1 MGKLG
6 TASKT
11 LTGKAGIRTHE
22 VDGGKSGAGARS
34 CAAARFPH
42 GGARGDEGR
51 PGSGSEEDEDPQ
63 EKAEP
68 PHDAHE
74 DSGWSSDFS
83 SIPLRL
89 LGFGVLMGWHFLL
102 LFFPLMI
109 SNERLLPHDAHEDSG
124 WSSDF
129 SSIPLRLLGF
139 GVLMGWHFLLL
150 FFPLMISNERLLPE
164 YLFQRQL
171 VLNTSLGVFFI
182 VFGWVLERFC
192 PAGRNKTLK
201 LLVCG
206 TLATVAGCTGLVL
219 AAETTPL
226 VFRVVA
232 VSLVGAGE
240 AVLMLLWLRF
250 YSETSVNFSGRYLA
264 ASALIGSLLCY
275 FTRNLTSELAVGVFL
290 VLPLLSAVMYLLGR
304 NHVRMRGMDEAGRGV
319 SDWSAARKPFFI
331 RTGQL
336 MVFAC
341 VFGMFQGSV
350 VPGGEALLTVAD
362 PLSVIGVGVA
372 GAFLAAMYLRTPVK
386 PDLRLLHK
394 ASILL
399 FVGGIMLA
407 PFVTSF
413 LATVAAAAALAGFM
427 LLDLISLIFTIDL
440 IRTFDLRSGI
450 IIGLNRGLEYAA
462 FAVGILAGFLMWG
475 AYGIS
480 LIFTIDLIRTFDLRS
495 GIIIGLNRG
504 LEYAAFAVGILAG
517 FLMWGAYG
525 ALPEFPYAMAFVSVL
540 VSFAAALF
548 LLDVKDVWTADYYAP
563 APPYVEAEEEQ
574 APEFVRTRGRWRSAC
589 DAVCEEYGLSPRERE
604 IFPSIAKGR
613 NAEYIQNAF
622 VISGHT
628 AKTHI
633 SNIYGGAG
641 SRVRAHARQ
650 VAQRM
655 RRGVRGVRPFP
666 ARTRDISLHSE
677 GAQRRVHSKRVRH
690 LGAYGEDAYFQHLP

>member
-1 MGKLG
+1 MLRGVVRMGKLG

-22 VDGGKSGAGARS
+22 VDGASRAQGRE
-34 CAAARFPH
+34 AARLPAFRM

-51 PGSGSEEDEDPQ
+51 PGSGSEEDEGPQ

-68 PHDAHE
+68 
-74 DSGWSSDFS
+74 
-83 SIPLRL
+83 
-89 LGFGVLMGWHFLL
+89 
-102 LFFPLMI
+102 
-109 SNERLLPHDAHEDSG
+109 PHDAHEDSG

-206 TLATVAGCTGLVL
+206 TLAAVAGCTGLVL

-407 PFVTSF
+407 PFVTSL

-427 LLDLISLIFTIDL
+427 LLDL
-440 IRTFDLRSGI
+440 
-450 IIGLNRGLEYAA
+450 
-462 FAVGILAGFLMWG
+462 
-475 AYGIS
+475 IS

-633 SNIYGGAG
+633 SNIYRKLG
-641 SRVRAHARQ
+641 
-650 VAQRM
+650 
-655 RRGVRGVRPFP
+655 
-666 ARTRDISLHSE
+666 
-677 GAQRRVHSKRVRH
+677 VHSLQELLDIVDSKKEED
-690 LGAYGEDAYFQHLP
+690 LGEREEG

>member
-6 TASKT
+6 TASKS

-22 VDGGKSGAGARS
+22 VDGGKSGVGARS
-34 CAAARFPH
+34 CAAARFSH

-51 PGSGSEEDEDPQ
+51 PGSGSEEDEGPQ

-68 PHDAHE
+68 
-74 DSGWSSDFS
+74 
-83 SIPLRL
+83 
-89 LGFGVLMGWHFLL
+89 
-102 LFFPLMI
+102 
-109 SNERLLPHDAHEDSG
+109 PHDAHEDSG

-206 TLATVAGCTGLVL
+206 TLAAVAGCTGLVL

-275 FTRNLTSELAVGVFL
+275 FTRNLTNELAVGVFL
-290 VLPLLSAVMYLLGR
+290 ALPLLSAVMYVRGR

-372 GAFLAAMYLRTPVK
+372 GAFLAAMYLRTPVR

-407 PFVTSF
+407 PFATSF

-475 AYGIS
+475 AYG
-480 LIFTIDLIRTFDLRS
+480 
-495 GIIIGLNRG
+495 
-504 LEYAAFAVGILAG
+504 
-517 FLMWGAYG
+517 
-525 ALPEFPYAMAFVSVL
+525 ALSEFPYAMAFASVL

-633 SNIYGGAG
+633 SNIYRKLG
-641 SRVRAHARQ
+641 
-650 VAQRM
+650 
-655 RRGVRGVRPFP
+655 
-666 ARTRDISLHSE
+666 
-677 GAQRRVHSKRVRH
+677 VHSLQELLDIVDSKKEED
-690 LGAYGEDAYFQHLP
+690 LGEREEG

>member
-1 MGKLG
+1 MLRGVVRMGKLG
-6 TASKT
+6 TASKS

-34 CAAARFPH
+34 CAVARFPH

-51 PGSGSEEDEDPQ
+51 PGSGSEEGEGPQ

-109 SNERLLPHDAHEDSG
+109 SNEH
-124 WSSDF
+124 
-129 SSIPLRLLGF
+129 
-139 GVLMGWHFLLL
+139 
-150 FFPLMISNERLLPE
+150 LLPE

-206 TLATVAGCTGLVL
+206 TLAAVAGCAGLVL
-219 AAETTPL
+219 AAATTPL

-240 AVLMLLWLRF
+240 AILMLLWLRF

-290 VLPLLSAVMYLLGR
+290 VLPLLSAVMYVRGR

-450 IIGLNRGLEYAA
+450 IIGVNRGMEYAA
-462 FAVGILAGFLMWG
+462 FAVGILAGYVMWG
-475 AYGIS
+475 AYG
-480 LIFTIDLIRTFDLRS
+480 
-495 GIIIGLNRG
+495 
-504 LEYAAFAVGILAG
+504 V
-517 FLMWGAYG
+517 M
-525 ALPEFPYAMAFVSVL
+525 PEFPYAMAFVSVL

-574 APEFVRTRGRWRSAC
+574 ASEFVRTRGRWRSAC

-633 SNIYGGAG
+633 SNIYRKLG
-641 SRVRAHARQ
+641 
-650 VAQRM
+650 
-655 RRGVRGVRPFP
+655 
-666 ARTRDISLHSE
+666 
-677 GAQRRVHSKRVRH
+677 VHSLQELLDIVDSKKEEG
-690 LGAYGEDAYFQHLP
+690 LGEREEG